1 MGHAH
6 GNVMLI
12 NCDNGDFSILE
23 ENLKKNLQFMQK
35 VIGIGPRVS
44 QFIRPVCV
52 CVCVER
58 GGGKRIE
65 PEKK

>member
-1 MGHAH
+1 ME
-6 GNVMLI
+6 I
-12 NCDNGDFSILE
+12 WE
-23 ENLKKNLQFMQK
+23 LKKKPSINAK

-58 GGGKRIE
+58 GEGKRIV